1 MKKEVYII
9 LLLLFSI
16 PFFGQKSK
24 KDQGIVFGMK
34 GGLNIS
40 NFIGDIEDNKFR
52 TSIHLGIISE
62 IIISDKVSLQPE
74 ILYSGQGYS
83 GKITPGF
90 SRSKYDYLNL
100 PILAKIYLSE
110 KISVETGPQIGFLI
124 SAKEKTETDKITIE
138 NQNNID
144 FGLNIG
150 LAYELNSG
158 VFFQTRYNLGLS
170 NVNQSN
176 SSDALRYS
184 NSVIQFST
192 GIIF

>member
-24 KDQGIVFGMK
+24 KDEGIVFGMK

-52 TSIHLGIISE
+52 TSIHLGLISE

-110 KISVETGPQIGFLI
+110 KISIETGPQIGFLI

>member
-16 PFFGQKSK
+16 PFFGQNSK

-83 GKITPGF
+83 GKTTPGF

-110 KISVETGPQIGFLI
+110 KISIETGPQIGFLI